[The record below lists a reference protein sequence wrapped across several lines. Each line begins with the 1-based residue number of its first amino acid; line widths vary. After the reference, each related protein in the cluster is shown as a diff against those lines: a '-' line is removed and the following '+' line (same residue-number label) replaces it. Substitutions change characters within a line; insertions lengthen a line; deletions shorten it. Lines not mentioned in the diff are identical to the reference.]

1 MGGAGVSGLAARKA
15 ILWVLNTTA
24 SPQWSLFFSIAL
36 VFSAAVVSLLPP
48 NFDAAVQAAR
58 YGTLWERIAYWMG
71 ADRFFDSVLF
81 TGVQSGLAFGLV
93 ACAGRQAYRLYSTS
107 RYPYFKEDLA
117 EFRDCAWRKTLR
129 YGNTSGEWAAGG
141 LAILLRAK
149 GWRAGKIEG
158 DHGRMLVTAEYGR
171 WSRWGLVGLHLGLA
185 LVLTASAAGP
195 WLRDVQSFVA
205 VSYQTIELAKAG
217 YPFDL
222 RVQEIKTDKENFA
235 SRIKLIENGIEK
247 SVPLLSAGQ
256 PVRYRGVAVY
266 QAGGDWI
273 LNLLYRDAQGTEH
286 LCSVW
291 NGGWLDVPGSGGIKV
306 TAAISKEN
314 PNLLTYRL
322 VDPSGKVLS
331 GAVSFGEPVR
341 AGAESLVFTGQ
352 HPYVAL
358 VLKRDPTLPVAFLGG
373 FLVIG
378 GLACVWGVRR
388 HRLWALVESDGGVA
402 TVHLGGDTAGDDDIF
417 YAVIPANQ
425 AIEAV
430 EIEMAKRKTG

>member
-1 MGGAGVSGLAARKA
+1 MGAANVPGIAARKA
-15 ILWVLNTTA
+15 ILWIFNTIA
-24 SPQWSLFFSIAL
+24 STQWSLFFGIAL

-58 YGTLWERIAYWMG
+58 YGTLWGSIGYWMG

-81 TGVQSGLAFGLV
+81 TGLQSGLALGLV

-158 DHGRMLVTAEYGR
+158 DHGRMLVAAEYGR

-195 WLRDVQSFVA
+195 WLRDVRSFIA
-205 VSYQTIELAKAG
+205 VSYQTIELTRAG

-222 RVQEIKTDKENFA
+222 RIQEIRADEENFTT
-235 SRIKLIENGIEK
+235 RLKLVENGIEK
-247 SVPLLSAGQ
+247 SVPLLVAAQ
-256 PVRYRGVAVY
+256 PVRYRGITVY
-266 QAGGDWI
+266 QTEEDWI
-273 LNLLYRDAQGTEH
+273 LNILYRDVQGKEH

-291 NGGWLDVPGSGGIKV
+291 NKGWLNVPGSNGMKI
-306 TAAISKEN
+306 TAEISKGT
-314 PNLLTYRL
+314 PNLVTYHL
-322 VDPSGKVLS
+322 LGPSGEVAS
-331 GAVSFGEPVR
+331 GVVSFGELVKV
-341 AGAESLVFTGQ
+341 GVESVVFTGR
-352 HPYVAL
+352 HPYVVLA
-358 VLKRDPTLPVAFLGG
+358 LKRDPTLPAALVGG
-373 FLVIG
+373 VLVIG
-378 GLACVWGVRR
+378 SLACVWGVRR
-388 HRLWALVESDGGVA
+388 HRLWALIESDGGVV

-417 YAVIPANQ
+417 YAVMPGNQ
-425 AIEAV
+425 VIDTV
-430 EIEMAKRKTG
+430 EIEVAKRKTG